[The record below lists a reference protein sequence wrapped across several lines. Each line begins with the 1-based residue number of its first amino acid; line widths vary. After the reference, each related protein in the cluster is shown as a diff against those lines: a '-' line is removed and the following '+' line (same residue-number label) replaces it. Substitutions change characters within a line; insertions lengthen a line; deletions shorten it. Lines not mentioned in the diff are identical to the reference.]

1 MREMIKMAGKT
12 LDEILN
18 VEAAAGPFGPSD
30 AVLEQTL
37 RDFIQLQSTLIAVG
51 TKVVG
56 VRTVDWL
63 SFKWFTGAEGSF
75 TYPIDDNAVVDPT
88 KIGTL
93 SYTVELR
100 KGQGRCIF
108 LDTTRLRG
116 ESFETM
122 DRQQMAI
129 IRNRADT
136 IDDLILEKVVGGANQ
151 TLAVASGKEWDTT
164 AADAETD
171 ILSAMDKIFANG
183 RVSGNEP
190 LALIVHAKHRSTL
203 LNTQL
208 YGNFV
213 ESLEDHLGRIASLT
227 IYYSRST
234 RLADLAVLMVP
245 GAETAEFFQYNGPGF
260 QETELTRIAGV
271 GWDWLLTGY
280 MGCVIHEMQD
290 GATAGQG
297 KNNRIC
303 TITNTAA

>member
-1 MREMIKMAGKT
+1 MVLRYRLREMIKMAGKT

-88 KIGTL
+88 KIWTL

-136 IDDLILEKVVGGANQ
+136 NVIL
-151 TLAVASGKEWDTT
+151 
-164 AADAETD
+164 
-171 ILSAMDKIFANG
+171 
-183 RVSGNEP
+183 P
-190 LALIVHAKHRSTL
+190 H
-203 LNTQL
+203 
-208 YGNFV
+208 
-213 ESLEDHLGRIASLT
+213 
-227 IYYSRST
+227 
-234 RLADLAVLMVP
+234 
-245 GAETAEFFQYNGPGF
+245 FFGF
-260 QETELTRIAGV
+260 
-271 GWDWLLTGY
+271 
-280 MGCVIHEMQD
+280 
-290 GATAGQG
+290 
-297 KNNRIC
+297 
-303 TITNTAA
+303 